1 MHALLEPWTHG
12 FMQRSLIE
20 LVLVGAL
27 TGVLG
32 CWIVFYELAYSAE
45 SLSHA
50 LFPGL
55 VGAALLGLPLLLGAA
70 VGLGAGALGIAL
82 AGAIRGVGRDTAVAI
97 VVTTLFGAGVLLAL
111 TPASPP
117 GIQQLLFGDPLA
129 VVPSDLVVAGIL
141 CATALVALAALHR
154 PLLALAFDRSSAHAL
169 RLRPLPIELSLVALI
184 AVAILVAV
192 QALGNLLVVAVL
204 VAPAA
209 SARLLTHRLSVMMLA
224 AVAIAVA
231 GSVCGLYLSYYA
243 GVAAGASIAAM
254 LVGAYA
260 LAQLVEAARRVR
272 QVRGT

>member
-20 LVLVGAL
+20 LVLIGAL

-97 VVTTLFGAGVLLAL
+97 VVTTLFGLGVLLAL

-141 CATALVALAALHR
+141 CAAALIALAALHR
-154 PLLALAFDRSSAHAL
+154 PLLALAFDRSNARAL

-184 AVAILVAV
+184 AVAILVA
-192 QALGNLLVVAVL
+192 
-204 VAPAA
+204 PAA
-209 SARLLTHRLSVMMLA
+209 SARLLTRRFPAMMLV
-224 AVAIAVA
+224 AVAIAIA
-231 GSVCGLYLSYYA
+231 ASVCGLYLSYYA
-243 GVAAGASIAAM
+243 GVAAGASIAVM

-260 LAQLVEAARRVR
+260 LAHLVESARRLR
-272 QVRGT
+272 QTRLRQLRST